1 MSWAFCQPKS
11 LLYYLLYT
19 GSLDLN
25 LRLQGEKCSRAVS
38 YQGSPFGFPY
48 MELKPGK
55 ISDFIAYLWWKED
68 MFLFLFFLIRV
79 SIMFPLS
86 PPFHLWAPRLY
97 VLIFYECFISNHQ
110 GFGTDFISQF
120 VLGLLMISLTFV
132 QTQLCRSR
140 CFVEG
145 GFSRY
150 TLFLQKME
158 ISYFY

>member
-1 MSWAFCQPKS
+1 M
-11 LLYYLLYT
+11 

-25 LRLQGEKCSRAVS
+25 LQLQGEKML
-38 YQGSPFGFPY
+38 QGSQLSGKPFWFPLHGAKARKDKWLY
-48 MELKPGK
+48 CLSVVKGRYV
-55 ISDFIAYLWWKED
+55 FV
-68 MFLFLFFLIRV
+68 FFFCFVLIRV

-86 PPFHLWAPRLY
+86 PPFHLWAPQLY
-97 VLIFYECFISNHQ
+97 LLIFYECFISNPQ

-120 VLGLLMISLTFV
+120 VLGLLMISLTLV

-140 CFVEG
+140 YFVEG